1 MPEATDR
8 PRRALAPS
16 DEAVDAEL
24 PQEETLGAEES
35 QPPPP
40 AQQPPGTTRPARQV
54 LRSFIVPGKG
64 QLVVALMLALTA
76 MLVVW
81 TLRTQ
86 ASQPDYSNLRREELV
101 SLLDTVSSETR
112 RLEEE
117 VRELQTS
124 RDRLASG
131 AQGAQTAQEEAARR
145 LETLKILAGVVPAHG
160 KGIRIIINDP
170 NDRVTPELLL
180 NALEEMRDAGAEV
193 IEFNDQVRVVATTW
207 LGLDERGLPVA
218 DGTEITFPLVI
229 EVIGDP
235 PTLEAGLRFRGGL
248 VSEVEGPRVGG
259 TVAIEQLDVVD
270 ITSVV
275 VPVDNEFARPN

>member
-1 MPEATDR
+1 MPA
-8 PRRALAPS
+8 S
-16 DEAVDAEL
+16 DEESEVELQPAEVL
-24 PQEETLGAEES
+24 AGDEAEAQTPAE
-35 QPPPP
+35 QPYDTP
-40 AQQPPGTTRPARQV
+40 RSARGI
-54 LRSFIVPGKG
+54 LRSFLVPGKG

-131 AQGAQTAQEEAARR
+131 AEGAQTAQDEAARR
-145 LETLKILAGVVPAHG
+145 LETLQILAGVVPAHG
-160 KGIRIIINDP
+160 RGIKVTIEDP
-170 NDRVTPELLL
+170 NDRVSPELLL

-193 IEFNDQVRVVATTW
+193 VEFNDQVRVVATTW

-229 EVIGDP
+229 EIIGDP

-259 TVAIEQLDVVD
+259 SVAIEQLDRVD